1 MLHLRVVCP
10 SGNTDSVIDL
20 LRTDPGI
27 AHLVVVRDVAIQ
39 PHGDVV
45 EASIARESAENV
57 LDQLTELGVV
67 HSGEISLNNIDTLLS
82 RTAEDVE
89 AAAPGQPADAVI
101 WDELVATT
109 GEESRLNGIFL
120 AFLTLACLLAA
131 VGVLTDSAITIVGA
145 MVVSPDFGP
154 LAALAVA
161 AIGGRRDLA
170 TRAGIALAV
179 GYPFAVLVTV
189 ALAVLGRVGGIFD
202 TAELG
207 QLRTASF
214 IYHVGPYSIIIA
226 LLAGA
231 AGMLALTSEK
241 SGTLIGVF
249 ISVTTVPAAG
259 FAALAAVAGHWTH
272 CGEALLQLLINLAGI
287 TLAGILTLFIRRAR
301 VLPHSSRNAGPSSGS
316 EAG

>member
-39 PHGDVV
+39 PRGDVV
-45 EASIARESAENV
+45 EAAIARESAENV
-57 LDQLTELGVV
+57 LDQLTDLGVV
-67 HSGEISLNNIDTLLS
+67 GSGEISLDNIDTLLS

-170 TRAGIALAV
+170 TRAGIALGV

-189 ALAVLGRVGGIFD
+189 VLAVLGRVGGIFD
-202 TAELG
+202 PTELG

-214 IYHVGPYSIIIA
+214 IYHIGPYSIIIA

-301 VLPHSSRNAGPSSGS
+301 VLPHSSRSAEPSGS
-316 EAG
+316 EPG